1 MPIGAK
7 FRQNS
12 KNKSWF
18 LGNLSI
24 KNCELNAKFE
34 NCIFKDNHTVHWY
47 LVVDMLRQETGIGMC
62 FVQLVLGLIDSTWE
76 IGSQYILTHFGAT
89 VKRVVFAK
97 LGEILEMGARIT
109 WLELLVPFLQFVCD
123 TSIFCRWTETCI
135 GIVWTIH
142 AQVREGS
149 KIRP

>member
-34 NCIFKDNHTVHWY
+34 NCIFKDNSSAFMST
-47 LVVDMLRQETGIGMC
+47 TPKI
-62 FVQLVLGLIDSTWE
+62 LGKSSD
-76 IGSQYILTHFGAT
+76 F
-89 VKRVVFAK
+89 
-97 LGEILEMGARIT
+97 
-109 WLELLVPFLQFVCD
+109 LELVGKYSHVAELLGKYSHFLESH
-123 TSIFCRWTETCI
+123 TILLAIREIF
-135 GIVWTIH
+135 
-142 AQVREGS
+142 S
-149 KIRP
+149 N